1 MKKLRKISALI
12 LALAL
17 ICALAA
23 NVLAATVTEDEI
35 RCGSV
40 VYTAKL
46 TGTSNSATAT
56 VKIENYDQ
64 LSSSYY
70 FSGSIELHYVSCDE
84 AIMRPSNYTH
94 ASVTRSFTRYDF
106 TYSNGYSISRGVT
119 CSSGKVMIEAS
130 ADYEMVAQITSNT
143 TTTNNTV
150 LSMELY

>member
-1 MKKLRKISALI
+1 MKKFRKISALI

-40 VYTAKL
+40 EYTAKL
-46 TGTSNSATAT
+46 NGTSNSATAT
-56 VKIENYDQ
+56 VTIDNYDQ
-64 LSSSYY
+64 LGSSYY
-70 FSGSIELHYVSCDE
+70 FSGSIVLHYVYCDE
-84 AIMRPSNYTH
+84 TIVRPSNYTY

-119 CSSGKVMIEAS
+119 CSSGNVMIEAT
-130 ADYEMVAQITSNT
+130 ADYEIVARITSNT

-150 LSMELY
+150 LSLELY